1 VSMNLQQ
8 FSQSRNLKLKQAR
21 ELCRELL
28 PEVPETLTDE
38 DIAILDKALLSA
50 GQSLALPPVEDK
62 GIEAIAPINENEAIS
77 NVQNDRVIQIV
88 GKIAL
93 QENLKNYLENLK
105 KSYLSQQF
113 EIDSLIFN
121 VEQNFYSNLGN
132 FQKQVHSESVN
143 RVNKNSELF
152 TRRGVQESITN
163 NNNPD
168 QGTDLLV
175 EIGEL
180 MDFFNV
186 V

>member
-1 VSMNLQQ
+1 MNLQQ
-8 FSQSRNLKLKQAR
+8 FAKSRNLKLKQVRDLAL
-21 ELCRELL
+21 EIIK
-28 PEVPETLTDE
+28 EVPEDLSDE
-38 DIAILDKALLSA
+38 QISDLDKALLAAS
-50 GQSLALPPVEDK
+50 QSLVLPPVEGK
-62 GIEAIAPINENEAIS
+62 GIEAIAPINGSEAIS
-77 NVQNDRVIQIV
+77 NSQNDRVVQIV
-88 GKIAL
+88 GSVAL
-93 QENLKNYLENLK
+93 KENLKNYLENLK

-143 RVNKNSELF
+143 RVNRNSELF
-152 TRRGVQESITN
+152 TRRGVQESIAN

-168 QGTDLLV
+168 NGTDLLV

>member
-1 VSMNLQQ
+1 V
-8 FSQSRNLKLKQAR
+8 
-21 ELCRELL
+21 
-28 PEVPETLTDE
+28 V
-38 DIAILDKALLSA
+38 
-50 GQSLALPPVEDK
+50 
-62 GIEAIAPINENEAIS
+62 
-77 NVQNDRVIQIV
+77 QIV
-88 GKIAL
+88 GTVAL
-93 QENLKNYLENLK
+93 QENLKNYLQNLK
-105 KSYLSQQF
+105 KSYLAQQF

-132 FQKQVHSESVN
+132 FQKQSHSESVN

-152 TRRGVQESITN
+152 TRRGVKDSIAN

>member
-1 VSMNLQQ
+1 MNLQQ
-8 FSQSRNLKLKQAR
+8 FSQSRNLKLKQVR

-38 DIAILDKALLSA
+38 DMAILDKALLSA
-50 GQSLALPPVEDK
+50 GQSLALPPIEDK
-62 GIEAIAPINENEAIS
+62 EIQAIAPINEGEAIINS
-77 NVQNDRVIQIV
+77 QNDRVVQIV
-88 GKIAL
+88 GSVAL
-93 QENLKNYLENLK
+93 KENLKNYLDNLK
-105 KSYLSQQF
+105 KSYLAQQF
-113 EIDSLIFN
+113 EIDSLVFN

-143 RVNKNSELF
+143 RVNRNSELF
-152 TRRGVQESITN
+152 TRRGVQESVAN

>member
-1 VSMNLQQ
+1 MSLQQ
-8 FSQSRNLKLKQAR
+8 FSQSRNLKLKQVR

-28 PEVPETLTDE
+28 PEIPELLTDE

-50 GQSLALPPVEDK
+50 GQSLAISSSEDK
-62 GIEAIAPINENEAIS
+62 EIQAIATINEGEAIS
-77 NVQNDRVIQIV
+77 KNQNDRVVEIV
-88 GKIAL
+88 GSVLLK
-93 QENLKNYLENLK
+93 ENLKNYLQNLK

-113 EIDSLIFN
+113 EIDSLVFN
-121 VEQNFYSNLGN
+121 AEQNFYSNLGN
-132 FQKQVHSESVN
+132 FQRQVHSESVN
-143 RVNKNSELF
+143 RVNKNSEIF
-152 TRRGVQESITN
+152 TRRGIQESITN

-168 QGTDLLV
+168 TGTDLLV

>member
-1 VSMNLQQ
+1 MNLQQ
-8 FSQSRNLKLKQAR
+8 FSQSRNLKLKQVRDLAL
-21 ELCRELL
+21 EIIK
-28 PEVPETLTDE
+28 EVPETLTDE
-38 DIAILDKALLSA
+38 QIGTLDKALLNA
-50 GQSLALPPVEDK
+50 GQSLALPPIEDK
-62 GIEAIAPINENEAIS
+62 EIQAIAPINGSEAIINS
-77 NVQNDRVIQIV
+77 QNDRVVQIV

-93 QENLKNYLENLK
+93 QENLKNYLDNLK
-105 KSYLSQQF
+105 KSYLAQQF
-113 EIDSLIFN
+113 EIDSLVFN

-132 FQKQVHSESVN
+132 FQKQAHSESVN

-152 TRRGVQESITN
+152 TRRGVQDLITN

-168 QGTDLLV
+168 QGTDLLI

>member
-1 VSMNLQQ
+1 MNLQQ
-8 FSQSRNLKLKQAR
+8 FSRSRNLKLKQVR

-28 PEVPETLTDE
+28 PEIPELLTDE

-62 GIEAIAPINENEAIS
+62 EIEAIAPINQDEAIINS
-77 NVQNDRVIQIV
+77 QNDRVVQIV
-88 GKIAL
+88 GSVAL
-93 QENLKNYLENLK
+93 KENLKNYLENLK
-105 KSYLSQQF
+105 KSYLAQQF
-113 EIDSLIFN
+113 EIDSLVFN
-121 VEQNFYSNLGN
+121 VEQNFYNNLGN
-132 FQKQVHSESVN
+132 FQKQTHSESVN
-143 RVNKNSELF
+143 RINKNSEIF
-152 TRRGVQESITN
+152 TRRGLEGAITN
-163 NNNPD
+163 NNNAD

>member
-1 VSMNLQQ
+1 MNLQQ
-8 FSQSRNLKLKQAR
+8 FAKARNLKISQVK

-28 PEVPETLTDE
+28 LAVPEVLTDE
-38 DIAILDKALLSA
+38 DMAILDKALLAAS
-50 GQSLALPPVEDK
+50 QSLALPPVEDK
-62 GIEAIAPINENEAIS
+62 EVDGAIAPINQGEAIS
-77 NVQNDRVIQIV
+77 NSQNERVGQIV
-88 GKIAL
+88 GKAVL

-105 KSYLSQQF
+105 KSYLAQQF

-132 FQKQVHSESVN
+132 FQKQLHSESVN

-152 TRRGVQESITN
+152 TRRGVESAIS

-168 QGTDLLV
+168 NEGELLTG
-175 EIGEL
+175 IGEL
-180 MDFFNV
+180 MDFFGV

>member
-1 VSMNLQQ
+1 MNLQQ
-8 FSQSRNLKLKQAR
+8 FSQSRNLKLKQVR

-28 PEVPETLTDE
+28 PEIPELLTDE

-50 GQSLALPPVEDK
+50 GQSLALPSSEDK
-62 GIEAIAPINENEAIS
+62 EIQAIAPINGSEAIS
-77 NVQNDRVIQIV
+77 NNQNDKVAQIV
-88 GKIAL
+88 GKVVL

-113 EIDSLIFN
+113 EIDSLVFN

-143 RVNKNSELF
+143 RVNKNSQIF
-152 TRRGVQESITN
+152 TRRGVQESAT

-168 QGTDLLV
+168 HGTDLLL

>member
-1 VSMNLQQ
+1 MNLQQ
-8 FSQSRNLKLKQAR
+8 FSQSRNLKLKQVR

-28 PEVPETLTDE
+28 PEIPEFLADE

-50 GQSLALPPVEDK
+50 GQSLALPSSEDK
-62 GIEAIAPINENEAIS
+62 EIQAIAINEGEAIS
-77 NVQNDRVIQIV
+77 NNQNDRVVQIV
-88 GKIAL
+88 GKLVL

-105 KSYLSQQF
+105 KSYLAQQF

-143 RVNKNSELF
+143 RVNKNSEIF
-152 TRRGVQESITN
+152 TRRGVQDSITN

-168 QGTDLLV
+168 HGTELLV

-180 MDFFNV
+180 MDFFNIV
-186 V
+186 

>member
-1 VSMNLQQ
+1 MNLQQ
-8 FSQSRNLKLKQAR
+8 FSQSRNLKLKQVR

-28 PEVPETLTDE
+28 PEIPELLSDE

-62 GIEAIAPINENEAIS
+62 EIQAIAPINEGEAIS
-77 NVQNDRVIQIV
+77 NAQNKRVSEIV
-88 GKIAL
+88 GKKAL
-93 QENLKNYLENLK
+93 QENLKKYLENMK
-105 KSYLSQQF
+105 ISYLANQF
-113 EIDSLIFN
+113 DIDSLVFN
-121 VEQNFYSNLGN
+121 IEQNFYSNLGN
-132 FQKQVHSESVN
+132 FQRQSHSESIN
-143 RVNKNSELF
+143 RINRNTEIF
-152 TRRGVQESITN
+152 TRQGVQDSITN

-168 QGTDLLV
+168 TGTELLL

>member
-1 VSMNLQQ
+1 MNLQQ
-8 FSQSRNLKLKQAR
+8 FAKARNLKIKQVR
-21 ELCRELL
+21 DLCLELL
-28 PEVPETLTDE
+28 PEIPELLTDE

-50 GQSLALPPVEDK
+50 GQSLALPSSEDK
-62 GIEAIAPINENEAIS
+62 EIQAIAPINEGEAIS
-77 NVQNDRVIQIV
+77 NNQNDRVVQIV
-88 GKIAL
+88 GSVVLK
-93 QENLKNYLENLK
+93 ENLKNYLENLK
-105 KSYLSQQF
+105 KSYLAQQF

-132 FQKQVHSESVN
+132 FQKQMHSESVN
-143 RVNKNSELF
+143 RVGKNSEIF
-152 TRRGVQESITN
+152 TRRGIQESIVN

-168 QGTDLLV
+168 HGTDLLL

>member
-1 VSMNLQQ
+1 MNLQQ
-8 FSQSRNLKLKQAR
+8 FSQARNLKLKQVR

-28 PEVPETLTDE
+28 PEIPELLTDD
-38 DIAILDKALLSA
+38 DIAILDKALLNA
-50 GQSLALPPVEDK
+50 GQSLALPSSEDK
-62 GIEAIAPINENEAIS
+62 EIQAIAPINGSEAIINS
-77 NVQNDRVIQIV
+77 QNDRVVQIV
-88 GKIAL
+88 GTVAL

-113 EIDSLIFN
+113 EIDSLVFN

-132 FQKQVHSESVN
+132 FQRQSHSESIN

-152 TRRGVQESITN
+152 TRRGVQDSITN
-163 NNNPD
+163 NNNSD
-168 QGTDLLV
+168 NGTDLLV
-175 EIGEL
+175 EISEL

>member
-1 VSMNLQQ
+1 MNLQQ
-8 FSQSRNLKLKQAR
+8 FAKSRNLKLKQVKDLAL
-21 ELCRELL
+21 EIIK
-28 PEVPETLTDE
+28 EVPEDLSDE
-38 DIAILDKALLSA
+38 QIGTLDKALLNA

-62 GIEAIAPINENEAIS
+62 EIQAIAPINGSEAIS
-77 NVQNDRVIQIV
+77 NTQNDRVVQIV
-88 GKIAL
+88 GSVAL
-93 QENLKNYLENLK
+93 KENLKSYLQNLK
-105 KSYLSQQF
+105 KSYLAQQF
-113 EIDSLIFN
+113 EIDSLVFN

-152 TRRGVQESITN
+152 TRRGVQDSITN

-168 QGTDLLV
+168 NGTELLV

>member
-1 VSMNLQQ
+1 MNLQQ
-8 FSQSRNLKLKQAR
+8 FSQSRNLKLKQVR

-28 PEVPETLTDE
+28 PEIPELLTDE
-38 DIAILDKALLSA
+38 DMAILDKALLSA
-50 GQSLALPPVEDK
+50 GQSLALPSSENK
-62 GIEAIAPINENEAIS
+62 EIEAIAPINEGEAIINS
-77 NVQNDRVIQIV
+77 QNDRVVQIV
-88 GKIAL
+88 GSVAL
-93 QENLKNYLENLK
+93 QENLKNYLDNLK
-105 KSYLSQQF
+105 KSYLAQQF

-132 FQKQVHSESVN
+132 FQKQTHSESVN
-143 RVNKNSELF
+143 RINKNSELF
-152 TRRGVQESITN
+152 TRRGVQESVAN

>member
-1 VSMNLQQ
+1 MNLQQ
-8 FSQSRNLKLKQAR
+8 FSQSRNLKLKQVR

-28 PEVPETLTDE
+28 PEIPELLTDE

-50 GQSLALPPVEDK
+50 GQSLALPSSEDK
-62 GIEAIAPINENEAIS
+62 EIQAIAPINEGEAIS
-77 NVQNDRVIQIV
+77 NVQNDRVVQIV
-88 GKIAL
+88 GKVVL
-93 QENLKNYLENLK
+93 QENLKNYLHNLK
-105 KSYLSQQF
+105 KSYLAQQF
-113 EIDSLIFN
+113 EIDSLVFN

-132 FQKQVHSESVN
+132 FQKQVHSESVS

-152 TRRGVQESITN
+152 TRRGVQESVAN

>member
-1 VSMNLQQ
+1 MNLQQ
-8 FSQSRNLKLKQAR
+8 FAKSRNLKLKQVKDLAL
-21 ELCRELL
+21 EIIK
-28 PEVPETLTDE
+28 EVPEDLTDE

-50 GQSLALPPVEDK
+50 GQSLALPPVDDK
-62 GIEAIAPINENEAIS
+62 EIEAIAPINEGEAIS
-77 NVQNDRVIQIV
+77 KNQNDRVVQIV
-88 GKIAL
+88 GSVAL
-93 QENLKNYLENLK
+93 KENLKNYLQNLK

-121 VEQNFYSNLGN
+121 VEQNFYTNLGN
-132 FQKQVHSESVN
+132 FQKQAHSESVN
-143 RVNKNSELF
+143 RVNKNSEIF
-152 TRRGVQESITN
+152 TRRGLEGAITN

>member
-1 VSMNLQQ
+1 MNLQQ
-8 FSQSRNLKLKQAR
+8 FSQSRNLKLKQVR

-28 PEVPETLTDE
+28 PEVPELLTDE

-50 GQSLALPPVEDK
+50 GQSLALPSSENK
-62 GIEAIAPINENEAIS
+62 EIEAIAPINGSEAIS
-77 NVQNDRVIQIV
+77 NTQNDRVVQIV

-143 RVNKNSELF
+143 RVNRNSELF
-152 TRRGVQESITN
+152 TRRGVQESIAN

-168 QGTDLLV
+168 NGTDLLV

>member
-1 VSMNLQQ
+1 MNLQQ
-8 FSQSRNLKLKQAR
+8 FAKSRNLKLKQVKDLAL
-21 ELCRELL
+21 EIIK
-28 PEVPETLTDE
+28 EVPEDLSDE
-38 DIAILDKALLSA
+38 QIAILDKALLNA

-62 GIEAIAPINENEAIS
+62 IQAIAPINGSEAIS
-77 NVQNDRVIQIV
+77 NTQNDRVVQIV
-88 GKIAL
+88 GKTVL

-113 EIDSLIFN
+113 EIDSLVFN

-143 RVNKNSELF
+143 RVNKNSEIF
-152 TRRGVQESITN
+152 TRRGVQESIAD

-168 QGTDLLV
+168 NGTDLLV